1 MKNSNPGFNRQQ
13 NGPKFVSVDEDVKF
27 SEPTL
32 EGVQRERAPDPGTA
46 DAGAQQDERLHAVVF
61 AAELAAE
68 CQRAH
73 HGN

>member
-1 MKNSNPGFNRQQ
+1 M
-13 NGPKFVSVDEDVKF
+13 DEDV
-27 SEPTL
+27 ELPQPTL

-46 DAGAQQDERLHAVVF
+46 DSGAQQDEQLHAVVL